1 MKKKYILRLK
11 DIENISTE
19 NPNYSIIIKEVL
31 GFNNFPIGRKHIFA
45 KKFKEAHLLITEARK
60 IDPTKVLCPEE
71 SDIKKPKN
79 IDNIS
84 FRAMMEL
91 RSSLGGYNGE
101 TDFSLFVSK
110 IIAIATYQENFKE
123 DYNSNCKK
131 FNDFQNLILKNH
143 IWKMIGIYNWIDK
156 AIKESDLEWSKR
168 FMSVEVLDP
177 DYELAGGGRM
187 GQFNVVTTIKN
198 ICSDFNC
205 NYDEAWQMSYVLT
218 QTNSYAK
225 ATQNHIQDQMRQLK
239 EIRMKSKSK
248 N

>member
-131 FNDFQNLILKNH
+131 FNDFQNLIF
-143 IWKMIGIYNWIDK
+143 
-156 AIKESDLEWSKR
+156 KESDLEWSKR